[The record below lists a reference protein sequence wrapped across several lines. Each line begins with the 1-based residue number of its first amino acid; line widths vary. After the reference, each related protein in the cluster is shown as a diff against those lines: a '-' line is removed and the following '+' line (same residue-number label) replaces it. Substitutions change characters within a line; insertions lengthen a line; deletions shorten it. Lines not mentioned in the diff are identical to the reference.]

1 MAITRWSS
9 PVRDEMTRFMDE
21 FLGRGFG
28 SEGPTVWQPRVDI
41 EETDDHYLVRAELPG
56 MKLEDIKITVEDNQL
71 TIRGEKRREEE
82 KKGTTYHRVE
92 RVYGTFERS
101 FTLGHLVNSDRIQ
114 AFYRDGVLQVT
125 IPKAEQAKAREIPIQ
140 IEK

>member
-1 MAITRWSS
+1 MAITRWS
-9 PVRDEMTRFMDE
+9 PVRDEMTRFVDE
-21 FLGRGFG
+21 FLGRQFE

-41 EETDDHYLVRAELPG
+41 EESEDAYVVRAELPG
-56 MKLEDIKITVEDNQL
+56 MKLGDIKITVEDNQL

-92 RVYGTFERS
+92 RVYGAFERS
-101 FTLGHLVNSDRIQ
+101 FTLGHLVDSDRIE
-114 AFYRDGVLQVT
+114 ALYRDGVLQVR

-140 IEK
+140 VEK

>member
-1 MAITRWSS
+1 MAVTRWN

-21 FLGRGFG
+21 FLGRRFE

-41 EETDDHYLVRAELPG
+41 EETDDHYVVRSELPG

-101 FTLGHLVNSDRIQ
+101 FTLGHLVNSDRIE
-114 AFYRDGVLQVT
+114 AFYRDGVLQVS
-125 IPKAEQAKAREIPIQ
+125 IPKAEQAKAREIAIKV
-140 IEK
+140 EK